1 MRTGFFAYP
10 WDMLDE
16 GPEAAVQAM
25 ASRYHC
31 NTLIL
36 NASYHHARLLRPR
49 AAGPKTLE
57 LPGAVAAFEPRA
69 ECYGDSELMPIPDP
83 SLAHSRIVQTT
94 REACAA
100 QGLDFGLWVVGL
112 HNSTLGQAHPDLC
125 MRNCFDDVYPYA
137 LCPSQ
142 PAVQAYLCGLAQDL
156 SGQFHP
162 QRIVLEAVGYLS
174 LRHWVHHE
182 LFMTPWNEAL
192 EFLFSLCFCPACM
205 GRARQRGVDVPALR
219 RQVSQWTNYLL
230 NEERG
235 DLAPDFSLGET
246 AALLLHLRDL
256 PLYMRS
262 ASESV
267 TELVASVHA
276 VTRRYGV
283 ELEVIPA
290 SFHRPV
296 SRAWMEGASLPDLGG
311 VSEGL
316 VVLAYSDQPAQVAAD
331 LGWAAQSA
339 PGRRIIA
346 GLSACAPTLHA
357 ASVLAAQTSTCRAAG
372 CAAVYYYNYG
382 LLASGRLEWVGQA
395 NLAVGSSEVKP

>member
-36 NASYHHARLLRPR
+36 NANYHHARLLRPR

-69 ECYGDSELMPIPDP
+69 ECYGDSGLMPVPDP
-83 SLAHSRIVQTT
+83 RLTQARIVQAT
-94 REACAA
+94 RDACAA

-125 MRNCFDDVYPYA
+125 MCNCFDDVYTYA

-142 PAVQAYLCGLAQDL
+142 PAVRAYLRGLAQDVCE
-156 SGQFHP
+156 QFQP
-162 QRIVLEAVGYLS
+162 NRIVLEAVGYLS

-182 LFMTPWNEAL
+182 LFMTPWSEAL
-192 EFLFSLCFCPACM
+192 EFLFSLCFCPTCTE
-205 GRARQRGVDVPALR
+205 RARQRGVDVPALR
-219 RQVSQWTNYLL
+219 GQVSQWANYLL
-230 NEERG
+230 NEDRG
-235 DLAPDFSLGET
+235 DLPPDFVMGET
-246 AALLLHLRDL
+246 VSLLSALRDL

-267 TELVASVHA
+267 TELAASVHT
-276 VTRRYGV
+276 VTRQHGV
-283 ELEVIPA
+283 ELEVLPA
-290 SFHRPV
+290 SFHRPA
-296 SRAWMEGASLPDLGG
+296 SRVWMEGASWADLGG
-311 VSEGL
+311 VSDGL
-316 VVLAYSDQPAQVAAD
+316 IVLAYSDQPAQVAAD
-331 LGWAAQSA
+331 LGWAARSA

-346 GLSACAPTLHA
+346 ALSACAPVQHT
-357 ASVLAAQTSTCRAAG
+357 ASALTAQAVACRAAG

-382 LLASGRLEWVGQA
+382 LLASSRLDWVAQA
-395 NLAVGSSEVKP
+395 NLAVQPHEVNP